1 MLDKVFDKLPYEQ
14 LEKIKFAHLLMGA
27 AGVGLFLF
35 LIYFFTL
42 YSAGQEETTALLAK
56 KTEMEKK
63 LKSNE
68 VLVAQTG
75 AVTRDLA
82 ILVHDLNAVKRQ
94 MPAADEMPQLLRRV
108 GDSEKDLSVNIL
120 SFKVEEGKVQDYY
133 KEIPISI
140 NMCGKF
146 WNSVGFFDRIQDLLQ
161 TVTFSGLKMEMAKIK
176 EEEAESPK
184 RGKGGEGAGA
194 PKSEGS
200 KCKTS
205 SPYPRAGRGKASDA
219 ELEEFKESELMSRL
233 ATKVTA
239 RIFAYVEGS
248 EDKEPPAPPAPP
260 APPPAAKPK
269 K

>member
-14 LEKIKFAHLLMGA
+14 LEKIKFVHLLMGA
-27 AGVGLFLF
+27 AGAGLLLF

-42 YSAGQEETTALLAK
+42 YSAGQEETAALLAK
-56 KTEMEKK
+56 KAEAEKK
-63 LKSNE
+63 LKTNE
-68 VLVAQTG
+68 ALVAQTG
-75 AVTRDLA
+75 AVKRDLA
-82 ILVHDLNAVKRQ
+82 ILVHDLNDARRQ
-94 MPAADEMPQLLRRV
+94 MPTADEMPQLLRRV
-108 GDSEKDLSVNIL
+108 GDSEKDLSLNIL

-161 TVTFSGLKMEMAKIK
+161 TVTFSGLRMEMAKIK
-176 EEEAESPK
+176 EEETDSPK
-184 RGKGGEGAGA
+184 KGRGGEGAAKPEGA
-194 PKSEGS
+194 
-200 KCKTS
+200 KCKS
-205 SPYPRAGRGKASDA
+205 SSLYPKAGRGKASDA

-248 EDKEPPAPPAPP
+248 EDRDPPVSP
-260 APPPAAKPK
+260 APPPPPVPAKPK